1 MALCH
6 PVAVDESGTHKCPC
20 ASPDMQVNSG
30 VSGGGDAF
38 QCKVFVTLCKGGVFH
53 LKLIHMLYLHVW

>member
-1 MALCH
+1 
-6 PVAVDESGTHKCPC
+6 
-20 ASPDMQVNSG
+20 MQVNSG

-53 LKLIHMLYLHVW
+53 LKLNHMLYLHVWWFTCKLRLWCCSTIK